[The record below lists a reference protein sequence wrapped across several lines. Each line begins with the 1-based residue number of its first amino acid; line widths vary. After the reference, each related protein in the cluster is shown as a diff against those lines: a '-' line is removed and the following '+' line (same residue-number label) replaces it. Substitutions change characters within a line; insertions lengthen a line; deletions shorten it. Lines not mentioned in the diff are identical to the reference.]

1 MLLLV
6 LQLWMGFLS
15 FWAWHKWSL
24 KALVKSRYES
34 DAKLQACDKDVR
46 NTLRSSLRNRI
57 HQQKVAR
64 ESVASAEIGL
74 LNKVAA
80 SPFSTR
86 SNGGECCKLPQQG
99 LGGPDRQSG
108 FYRAMLCIA
117 RTIYM
122 LSQDI
127 YPSVRLSVTRRYSI
141 ETAKHTIKLFSPS
154 VIHTILVF
162 TIPNMAITRRSPLKG
177 ASNAGSIKIAIFPS
191 ISLYR
196 GNDIGLR

>member
-1 MLLLV
+1 LQDLLHSCLADVIGFCCNLQPCMLHV
-6 LQLWMGFLS
+6 ASCIAVVNGVFIILS
-15 FWAWHKWSL
+15 RHKWSL

-86 SNGGECCKLPQQG
+86 SSGGECCKLPQQG

-162 TIPNMAITRRSPLKG
+162 TIPNMAITRRSP
-177 ASNAGSIKIAIFPS
+177 P
-191 ISLYR
+191 
-196 GNDIGLR
+196 